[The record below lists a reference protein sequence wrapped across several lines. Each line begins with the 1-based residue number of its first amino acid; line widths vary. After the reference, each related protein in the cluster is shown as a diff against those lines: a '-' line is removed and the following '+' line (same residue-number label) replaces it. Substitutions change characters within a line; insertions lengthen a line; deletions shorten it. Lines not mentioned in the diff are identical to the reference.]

1 MFNREHKEK
10 LYNSIIDMINNF
22 TRNIKSKAEIN
33 EQLDSLQFNNKP
45 KSEKPLCFKGEDI
58 DF

>member
-1 MFNREHKEK
+1 MLIGQH
-10 LYNSIIDMINNF
+10 
-22 TRNIKSKAEIN
+22 KSKQAIVN
-33 EQLDSLQFNNKP
+33 QLDSLQYNNKP